1 MKPSKEVSVGLIRTL
16 LSRPPRLRDMLE
28 AALKDLDL
36 GVESVSQQYGFRVMF
51 VNLRDVR
58 SYEELDKHVFSILK
72 SEVRDVVRALPDN
85 YVNFTRTFFELMDT
99 EVFCL
104 KTPSASAF
112 SSSLALLASAES
124 DYKVF
129 ESLAARMRSVCGE
142 RGIEGAY
149 TEYLGRVLK
158 SLTAIDEDYR
168 WVYETIKSL
177 VALHYYRYSKNS
189 ALLGLEAGNLELFL
203 MSLHLDPLAEV
214 VLRKSLEILGR
225 VDAAGLSKYTVY
237 EASEALDIATK
248 LIYFREGLID
258 LLAFYLTTKYYESRI
273 VRYVFLPK
281 VLRRW

>member
-158 SLTAIDEDYR
+158 SLTAIDED
-168 WVYETIKSL
+168 
-177 VALHYYRYSKNS
+177 
-189 ALLGLEAGNLELFL
+189 
-203 MSLHLDPLAEV
+203 
-214 VLRKSLEILGR
+214 
-225 VDAAGLSKYTVY
+225 
-237 EASEALDIATK
+237 
-248 LIYFREGLID
+248 
-258 LLAFYLTTKYYESRI
+258 
-273 VRYVFLPK
+273 
-281 VLRRW
+281 